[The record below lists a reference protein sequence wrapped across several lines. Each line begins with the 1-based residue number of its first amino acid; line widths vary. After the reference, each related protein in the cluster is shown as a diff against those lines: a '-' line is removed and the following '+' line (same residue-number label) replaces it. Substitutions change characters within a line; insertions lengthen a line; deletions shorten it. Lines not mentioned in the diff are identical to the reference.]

1 MTNAFKT
8 NAQLPSSGSQA
19 TLGETTRKYDPTEVN
34 FRRLQGVP
42 NFRCG
47 DCAFYENG
55 TCRIVAVS
63 DIDPNDI
70 CDRFEALTL
79 GNLPSFEASRPRQA
93 GTPVTERAMMI
104 QGPLR
109 RVIPAF
115 ALTEMFI
122 TRVSEDR
129 QTGVKHWFSS
139 ASGLE
144 RDLYDERMS
153 VDLFRDFIKRA
164 ESRDEVPAP
173 FSSKAWN
180 GGLPYLG
187 VAHYLDLDGAGIVG
201 PTEQVYVDGNVF
213 KARGSFNDSPIGT
226 ASYTAIKN
234 DIEKN
239 VPSDQRTRVS
249 IAFIDWL
256 HDHEGH
262 GSFERKSMIERCAM
276 CEKGLGEKIYRA
288 GHLVHLALTRRPA
301 YPKAE
306 IGLEE

>member
-1 MTNAFKT
+1 MTNALKT

-19 TLGETTRKYDPTEVN
+19 TLGGTTRKYDPTEVN
-34 FRRLQGVP
+34 FRKQGGVP

-47 DCAFYENG
+47 DCAYYENR
-55 TCRIVAVS
+55 TCRIVAVT

-79 GNLPSFEASRPRQA
+79 GNLPMLDATKPKEA
-93 GTPVTERAMMI
+93 GTPVTERAMSI
-104 QGPLR
+104 SGPLR

-115 ALTEMFI
+115 AITEMFI

-129 QTGVKHWFSS
+129 QTGAKRWFSS

-153 VDLFRDFIKRA
+153 IDLFRDFVKRV
-164 ESRDEVPAP
+164 ESRDEVPVP

-187 VAHYLDLDGAGIVG
+187 VAHYLDLDGAAIVG
-201 PTEQVYVDGNVF
+201 PTEQIYVDGNVF
-213 KARGSFNDSPIGT
+213 KARGTFHKTSLGQ
-226 ASYTAIKN
+226 ASYDAIKK
-234 DIEKN
+234 DIEAEI
-239 VPSDQRTRVS
+239 PLEQRVRVS
-249 IAFIDWL
+249 IAFIDWQ
-256 HDHEGH
+256 HDHEGN
-262 GSFERKSMIERCAM
+262 GIFERKSLLDRCSM